1 MGSSPTKR
9 ELWRLFLFS
18 LFSFF
23 FWSSSHNN
31 YHYIYQTIQYPHTIH
46 IPTSMP
52 FIFYFLFLFFF
63 FASSTPSMVYYVMFR
78 CFISHE
84 TIRHFP
90 IAKLNFTTAARVASS
105 ALFFSAFSR
114 FFLFFVWFLG
124 GRCESKPI
132 ATFICVIIIPYTGR
146 DMQCNRALVLEEA
159 EDEGNRCTTN

>member
-1 MGSSPTKR
+1 MENRIDGRRKWDRAPQNENCGDYFSS
-9 ELWRLFLFS
+9 LCFLFFLV
-18 LFSFF
+18 LFTQQLS
-23 FWSSSHNN
+23 
-31 YHYIYQTIQYPHTIH
+31 YIYQTIQYPHTIH

-52 FIFYFLFLFFF
+52 FIFYFLFLFF

-105 ALFFSAFSR
+105 ALFFSAFSVF

-124 GRCESKPI
+124 G
-132 ATFICVIIIPYTGR
+132 
-146 DMQCNRALVLEEA
+146 
-159 EDEGNRCTTN
+159 